1 MSIKAGGVAAT
12 YPSGGVVGS
21 LFKGKAVNCYFSGT
35 LDGRYQSDLSLG
47 GVAGVA
53 YLGEI
58 DKCYATGHI
67 YGYGNKAS
75 VGGIVGNLYGTVT
88 NSYSNTEIVSVS
100 SRYVGGMTGYVRNWK
115 DDAGNVC
122 ESVIKN
128 CYSAG
133 LVDAET
139 YQYNPETER
148 RESLGTIME
157 GANPKVDHRRADIGH
172 RSQGLRRQRMDL
184 HCRCLSAP

>member
-1 MSIKAGGVAAT
+1 M
-12 YPSGGVVGS
+12 
-21 LFKGKAVNCYFSGT
+21 LT
-35 LDGRYQSDLSLG
+35 L
-47 GVAGVA
+47 
-53 YLGEI
+53 
-58 DKCYATGHI
+58 T
-67 YGYGNKAS
+67 YGNKAS

-139 YQYNPETER
+139 YQYNPEKER

-157 GANPKVDHRRADIGH
+157 GANPKVENIYFDKQITNFKSTEYGATTAE
-172 RSQGLRRQRMDL
+172 LT
-184 HCRCLSAP
+184 SATGPKGFDASVWTFTAGPS